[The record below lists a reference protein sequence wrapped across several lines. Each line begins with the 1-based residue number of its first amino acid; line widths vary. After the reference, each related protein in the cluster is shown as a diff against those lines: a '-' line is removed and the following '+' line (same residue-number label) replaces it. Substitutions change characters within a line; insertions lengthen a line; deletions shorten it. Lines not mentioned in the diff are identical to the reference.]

1 LQSLLLIPIKLINM
15 RANKLILLSS
25 ILFGF
30 ILLFGCEESEG
41 PTGPANPE
49 GPQGE
54 QGPEGP
60 QGLAGNANVTVHIF
74 DGHDFSTYPVYT
86 DADVFYLISKVN
98 PMQLKISGNI
108 I

>member
-1 LQSLLLIPIKLINM
+1 M

-30 ILLFGCEESEG
+30 ILLFGCEGS
-41 PTGPANPE
+41 E

-60 QGLAGNANVTVHIF
+60 QGPAGNANVLFTFLMVTISAHIPF
-74 DGHDFSTYPVYT
+74 ILMQT
-86 DADVFYLISKVN
+86 VFYLISKVN